1 MIKWKTAAR
10 VISALLLLLL
20 AIDYAAYRAGKTWYA
35 AIQRDL
41 PIGTTINTARVYL
54 QDEAHQH
61 GIIGLYEDT
70 RPSMRGFLFERQNPS
85 YIFSLII
92 DGIDDSLQSQIA
104 IRFDEDGR
112 LKSISTFK

>member
-35 AIQRDL
+35 TIQRDL
-41 PIGTTINTARVYL
+41 PIGTSYADARVYL
-54 QDEAHQH
+54 QEEAQQH

-70 RPSMRGFLFERQNPS
+70 RPSMHGFLFERQNPS
-85 YIFSLII
+85 FIFSLII
-92 DGIDDSLQSQIA
+92 DGIDDNLQSQIA
-104 IRFDEDGR
+104 VRFDADER